1 MNSAERVLMMNLKLM
16 NIIKDDDNMIWTS
29 PYRDIIFEINRME
42 NTMSEYFQEYW
53 GKYIISITVKNNLGT
68 TITEIR
74 FSELDAVRILDAMT
88 AFLEVREGYG
98 DSTIIYINPNNSM
111 LENYMFDLEV
121 IPLPKNM
128 MNDEEP
134 LKDRDI
140 RFNINVYSPFM
151 GKICTLA
158 TMLLS
163 GEELNNL
170 AYSIFFVGLL
180 DAEVDPDTGELVNE
194 IGSRIMMQNY

>member
-74 FSELDAVRILDAMT
+74 FSEIDAVRILDAMT
-88 AFLEVREGYG
+88 FFLTEGSYGYG
-98 DSTIIYINPNNSM
+98 DSMLIELNTSNSNLNYPYFNFEVVNYTPDSYIEDDM
-111 LENYMFDLEV
+111 LEERNIKFDV
-121 IPLPKNM
+121 K
-128 MNDEEP
+128 
-134 LKDRDI
+134 
-140 RFNINVYSPFM
+140 INSPFYR
-151 GKICTLA
+151 KNQVLCTIF
-158 TMLLS
+158 MNHN
-163 GEELNNL
+163 ELNELIFDIYLISLSNS
-170 AYSIFFVGLL
+170 SIP
-180 DAEVDPDTGELVNE
+180 EEKINE
-194 IGSRIMMQNY
+194 ISDDLYYPFENY